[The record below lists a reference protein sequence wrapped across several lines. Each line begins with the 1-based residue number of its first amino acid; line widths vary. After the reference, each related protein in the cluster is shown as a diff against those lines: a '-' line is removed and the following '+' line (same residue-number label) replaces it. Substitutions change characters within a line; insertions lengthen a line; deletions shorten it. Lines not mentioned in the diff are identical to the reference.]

1 MLAYILRSACSDA
14 RPKWQESHLWSRF
27 YATFSGYPDGERK
40 HWRNHRGHWGH
51 VPLSPKIKAYIVTH
65 SGAKMRQNTSFQHT
79 QKMKKILRWRH
90 KLPHNPLIRPFPWWE
105 RDPSYTHFLR
115 ALYIQITGYATE
127 EEFDG
132 TYRALLLARIWWS
145 ASLSF
150 SAGQPQ
156 TVLIFFFR
164 STRNMAQVCHLSSVS
179 VYATTDY
186 TLCPKK
192 HPRHFQLYLENQL
205 PNFNNFW
212 RKYSWH
218 NLPSND
224 HSVVHLTQCMLLHY
238 LGKADQPKYALK

>member
-1 MLAYILRSACSDA
+1 MGK
-14 RPKWQESHLWSRF
+14 RPLLHPLL
-27 YATFSGYPDGERK
+27 TCPLHPD
-40 HWRNHRGHWGH
+40 
-51 VPLSPKIKAYIVTH
+51 P
-65 SGAKMRQNTSFQHT
+65 
-79 QKMKKILRWRH
+79 
-90 KLPHNPLIRPFPWWE
+90 
-105 RDPSYTHFLR
+105 
-115 ALYIQITGYATE
+115 GYATE

-238 LGKADQPKYALK
+238 LGKADQPKYALNRKREKTSPTLSIVPRIKISRF

>member
-115 ALYIQITGYATE
+115 ALYIQILATPLRRNSMEPIELCFWLGY
-127 EEFDG
+127 G
-132 TYRALLLARIWWS
+132 GARRC
-145 ASLSF
+145 LSQRGSHKLF
-150 SAGQPQ
+150 
-156 TVLIFFFR
+156 
-164 STRNMAQVCHLSSVS
+164 
-179 VYATTDY
+179 
-186 TLCPKK
+186 
-192 HPRHFQLYLENQL
+192 
-205 PNFNNFW
+205 
-212 RKYSWH
+212 
-218 NLPSND
+218 
-224 HSVVHLTQCMLLHY
+224 
-238 LGKADQPKYALK
+238 